1 MYKNYKNQWSGVD
14 HHIADDY
21 IDFCK
26 KASENNQIFDT
37 FRSHEDYGVILEGGQ
52 KRIGL
57 ANLRQI
63 KKLGGYKWFKENFNE
78 IKKNDLYGNPFIH
91 NFGDSIICSSST
103 IQYARDVYNCILLL
117 KKSSKNQFR
126 ICEVGGGF
134 GGFARLAIS
143 LLKIEKYYLIDQ
155 AEPLNLAEKYLKK
168 YPNILSKVELISSKN
183 VFEKIQESNSFDLF
197 IASSSLAELD
207 FQTQKFYFESCI
219 KKSNNI
225 FLEYNTIHLE
235 GVEKFIRKELNEL
248 LLQGYNLKIHNPWF
262 NGLFIYISKDFLHK
276 KILGYENDKFWNYL
290 HSFKFK
296 INKLGR
302 YIRLKLTGKY

>member
-1 MYKNYKNQWSGVD
+1 MKNYRNQWSAVNTNVAD
-14 HHIADDY
+14 HY

-26 KASENNQIFDT
+26 EASENNQIFDT
-37 FRSHEDYGVILEGGQ
+37 FRSHKDYGVILEGGQ

-63 KKLGGYKWFKENFNE
+63 KKLGAYKWFKENFTE
-78 IKKNDLYGNPFIH
+78 IKKNDLYGNPIIH

-103 IQYARDVYNCILLL
+103 IQYARDLYNCILLL
-117 KKSSKNQFR
+117 KKSSNNQLR

-155 AEPLNLAEKYLKK
+155 TEPLNLAEKYLKK
-168 YPNILSKVELISSKN
+168 YPNIISKVEFISSIN
-183 VFEKIQESNSFDLF
+183 VFKKIKESNSFDLF
-197 IASSSLAELD
+197 IASSSIAELN
-207 FQTQKFYFESCI
+207 FQTQKFYFENCI

-225 FLEYNTIHLE
+225 FLEYNSIHLK
-235 GVEKFIRKELNEL
+235 GVEKFLREELKEL
-248 LLQGYNLKIHNPWF
+248 LLQDFNLKIYNPWF
-262 NGLFIYISKDFLHK
+262 KGLWIYISKDFLHN
-276 KILGYENDKFWNYL
+276 KILGYENDKFWNYF

-296 INKLGR
+296 IIRLSR
-302 YIRLKLTGKY
+302 YIKLKLTGKY